1 MCHTVFEANIGLKN
15 NTIFLS
21 CVKASVIGHVG
32 FHCSNASSTIHS
44 IINKH
49 TLPFTL
55 GIRMPTILQEHL
67 ALHLNNQSH
76 KCSGSG
82 HSAL

>member
-49 TLPFTL
+49 TLPSSDNFMQTDKWRDPQNEN
-55 GIRMPTILQEHL
+55 GQ
-67 ALHLNNQSH
+67 NQ
-76 KCSGSG
+76 KEITW
-82 HSAL
+82 